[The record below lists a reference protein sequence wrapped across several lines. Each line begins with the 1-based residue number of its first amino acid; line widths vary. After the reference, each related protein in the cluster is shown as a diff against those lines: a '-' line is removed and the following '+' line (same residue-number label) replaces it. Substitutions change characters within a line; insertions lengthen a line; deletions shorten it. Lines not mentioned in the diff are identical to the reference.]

1 VTSEPTALE
10 LRDRCL
16 AVYVDETGHE
26 ALDGQPVYGLGGCA
40 VLGRDYERILNGPW
54 RAVRRQIAGSFDAQL
69 HANKFRGKPEDID
82 VVARFFREQPFWRFA
97 AVITQKTILADQLT
111 LLGTMKDAL
120 EKRINDIAG
129 KTLCEEVRVVFESS
143 QRADRLIENAFQ
155 SFDFSRGSKRI
166 LSECG
171 FMPKSVRE
179 PGLEVADFVMH
190 AVGRQ
195 IRHNLIKR
203 PTFLPDF
210 CSVFH
215 SVDPELSSFIEV
227 TAALRLIPIDRTQS
241 SGDPFATS

>member
-54 RAVRRQIAGSFDAQL
+54 RAVRKQIAGSFDAQL
-69 HANKFRGKPEDID
+69 HANKFRKPEDID
-82 VVARFFREQPFWRFA
+82 VVARFFREKPFWRFA

-129 KTLCEEVRVVFESS
+129 KTLCEEVRVVFELS

-155 SFDFSRGSKRI
+155 SFDFSRGSKHI

-179 PGLEVADFVMH
+179 PGLEVADFMMH